1 MARPPNAPWTD
12 VELQRMLRLVD
23 EGGVGDWDVKAKQFH
38 QEALQH
44 RAEHGGPAPPRRS
57 AKSIEGKWYKKVREQ
72 TAAEEAAT
80 HRASG
85 AAAAATTAAAA
96 AGERPVNNELRALLA
111 EQQRQHAQQ
120 QLLQRQ
126 QDEQDARR
134 LEQQQQQQLE
144 AAGDNGSG
152 SEAAAGSAA
161 EADEA
166 KRPYVGLDPEAEW
179 ETLWAALAER
189 GWRSVPG
196 KRQRNDFCFLPPGIS
211 HAGPPFR
218 SRVDYYDSF
227 RSGERAEPMAGLC
240 PKPVLAKHR
249 GFYFVSKKLKPKR
262 RFSAAAVAVRDFV
275 RRAQPP
281 KKKAPRCSSSST
293 ASGSDRR
300 INSGGAVA
308 AASASAAS
316 GERWPLRATSAR
328 EQQPAVAAAAASENG
343 SAGGGRKRGRGGIG
357 ELQCRML
364 FV

>member
-44 RAEHGGPAPPRRS
+44 RAEHGGSAPPRRS

-134 LEQQQQQQLE
+134 LEQQQQQQQQQQLE

-227 RSGERAEPMAGLC
+227 RSGESGTHDWPISQACLG
-240 PKPVLAKHR
+240 KTS
-249 GFYFVSKKLKPKR
+249 GF
-262 RFSAAAVAVRDFV
+262 
-275 RRAQPP
+275 
-281 KKKAPRCSSSST
+281 
-293 ASGSDRR
+293 
-300 INSGGAVA
+300 
-308 AASASAAS
+308 
-316 GERWPLRATSAR
+316 
-328 EQQPAVAAAAASENG
+328 
-343 SAGGGRKRGRGGIG
+343 
-357 ELQCRML
+357 
-364 FV
+364 